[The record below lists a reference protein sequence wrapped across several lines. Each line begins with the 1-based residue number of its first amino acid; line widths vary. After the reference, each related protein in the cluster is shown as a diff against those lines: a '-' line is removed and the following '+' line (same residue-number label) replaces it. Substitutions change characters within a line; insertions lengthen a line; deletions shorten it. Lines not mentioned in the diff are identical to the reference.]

1 MRVSSSPCR
10 AAATTLD
17 VTYFHAD
24 LTDKIDG
31 FVAIPTQPGR
41 FTADNLA
48 GTSIREGVEI
58 AARVKLASNLS
69 WGAAYTFTKAREPD
83 GQEEVRRPPHS
94 ARTDLGYTFADGRG
108 SANLGVIYNGRM
120 EDIAFIIPDFDQRAR
135 RI

>member
-1 MRVSSSPCR
+1 MVSSP
-10 AAATTLD
+10 
-17 VTYFHAD
+17 
-24 LTDKIDG
+24 
-31 FVAIPTQPGR
+31 IPTQPGR

-69 WGAAYTFTKAREPD
+69 WGAAYTFTKARDPD

-120 EDIAFIIPDFDQRAR
+120 RTLRSSFLTSLNCASHLTTTGSSMPPPPINCSRESSSSHE
-135 RI
+135 